1 MKKFEFSRK
10 QYDRVRKMDHNQMKT
25 YIQGVYAEGFL
36 NGQKENGQDKLVPDL
51 TGLAERLQ
59 QIRGIGEAKARFVA
73 DEVAEF
79 MEEQLAY
86 SEEDQ

>member
-10 QYDRVRKMDHNQMKT
+10 QYDRIRKMDHRQMQT